1 MTTTAEK
8 EYIISILAKNNPGVL
23 LRISGLFSRRC
34 YNILS
39 IVAAQTEN
47 TEYSRI
53 LIVVQGDDRI
63 VRQVDKQV
71 SKLVDI
77 EQVDVLDPKSAVVRE
92 HLLIKVERTMQ
103 NSEKLVEMANVFH
116 ANILSVE
123 ANTMILE
130 LTGDATTINSF
141 IELYNPYHVLK
152 ILRTGAMAMPKCS
165 NNPACRRSPT
175 GCIRLHPESQPTI
188 GPVAKPGR
196 NFDD

>member
-1 MTTTAEK
+1 MTNTAEK

-23 LRISGLFSRRC
+23 LRIAGLFSRRC

-71 SKLVDI
+71 SKFVDI
-77 EQVDVLDPKSAVVRE
+77 EQVDVLDPKNAVVRE
-92 HLLIKVERTMQ
+92 HLLIKVERTLQ

-116 ANILSVE
+116 ANVLSVE
-123 ANTMILE
+123 TNTMILE

-141 IELYNPYHVLK
+141 IELYSPYHVLK
-152 ILRTGAMAMPKCS
+152 ILRTGAMAMPK
-165 NNPACRRSPT
+165 
-175 GCIRLHPESQPTI
+175 
-188 GPVAKPGR
+188 
-196 NFDD
+196 

>member
-77 EQVDVLDPKSAVVRE
+77 EQVDVLDPKSAVV
-92 HLLIKVERTMQ
+92 KVERTMQ
-103 NSEKLVEMANVFH
+103 SSEKLVEMANVFH

-152 ILRTGAMAMPKCS
+152 ILRTGAMAMPK
-165 NNPACRRSPT
+165 
-175 GCIRLHPESQPTI
+175 
-188 GPVAKPGR
+188 
-196 NFDD
+196 

>member
-1 MTTTAEK
+1 MTNTAEK

-23 LRISGLFSRRC
+23 LRIAGRFSRRC

-77 EQVDVLDPKSAVVRE
+77 EQVDVLDPKNAVVRE
-92 HLLIKVERTMQ
+92 HLLIKVERTLQ

-116 ANILSVE
+116 ANVLSVE
-123 ANTMILE
+123 TNTMILE

-141 IELYNPYHVLK
+141 IELYSPYHVLK
-152 ILRTGAMAMPKCS
+152 ILRTGAMAMPK
-165 NNPACRRSPT
+165 
-175 GCIRLHPESQPTI
+175 
-188 GPVAKPGR
+188 
-196 NFDD
+196 

>member
-77 EQVDVLDPKSAVVRE
+77 EQVDVLDPKSAVVHE

-152 ILRTGAMAMPKCS
+152 ILRTGAMAMPK
-165 NNPACRRSPT
+165 
-175 GCIRLHPESQPTI
+175 
-188 GPVAKPGR
+188 
-196 NFDD
+196 